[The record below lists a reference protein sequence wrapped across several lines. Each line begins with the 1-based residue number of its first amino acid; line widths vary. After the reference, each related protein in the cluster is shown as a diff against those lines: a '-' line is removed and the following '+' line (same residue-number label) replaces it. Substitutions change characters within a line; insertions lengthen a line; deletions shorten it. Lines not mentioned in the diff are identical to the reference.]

1 VTEKN
6 GAALTAET
14 NYGCRQNAPQPV
26 NQKICRC
33 FKGTH
38 VKTIVHIATHTTNI
52 GDGALIR
59 GIQSTLP
66 ADIESEIRF
75 IDHCLTD
82 FLHFGKLSFDQQYV
96 EWLNNNADLLMIG
109 GGGFIMGQK
118 KDTSGLALPFEISLL
133 QKLKIPIVVYA
144 IGYNLFYGET
154 LRNPRALSALIT
166 RIRDLGGLFS
176 VRNDGSKE
184 RLEKDLGS
192 AVTNS
197 VWEVPDP
204 GLFVPI
210 EPMLHPQ
217 IRSGRRNIVLQLAG
231 DRLSSR
237 FMTDSGRRAGT
248 MFGAPKRR
256 QQPEPEGVDAAWEA
270 IAKACNRI
278 SAKHDVNF
286 ILAPH
291 IHSDLAIAQ
300 DFILASRKI
309 PPPRYFSGFRLEVS
323 GVLRGTRHASGYF
336 DSYRQADLVVGMRGH
351 SMIVSVGA
359 GTPCVGII
367 SHPKVEGFLKDCG
380 LEKWSAN
387 IMDANLEDSLFEKI
401 SMLLDDSSEWGAL
414 RATAVEKMEQKRKQ
428 FHREIKRLLE

>member
-1 VTEKN
+1 
-6 GAALTAET
+6 
-14 NYGCRQNAPQPV
+14 
-26 NQKICRC
+26 
-33 FKGTH
+33 

-52 GDGALIR
+52 GDGALVK

-82 FLHFGKLSFDQQYV
+82 FLHFDRLTFDQQYV
-96 EWLNNNADLLMIG
+96 EWLNDNADLLLIG

-118 KDTSGLALPFEISLL
+118 KDSSGIALPFEISLL

-154 LRNPRALSALIT
+154 LRNPRALSALIVQ
-166 RIRDLGGLFS
+166 IRDLGGLFS

-184 RLEKDLGS
+184 RLEKDLGG

-204 GLFVPI
+204 GLFVPV

-217 IRSGRRNIVLQLAG
+217 IRSGRPNIVLQLAG
-231 DRLSSR
+231 DRLANR
-237 FMTDSGRRAGT
+237 FMNDSGGRSGG
-248 MFGAPKRR
+248 MFGALKKR
-256 QQPEPEGVDAAWEA
+256 QQPEPEGVDAVWEA
-270 IAKACNRI
+270 IANACNRI
-278 SAKHDVNF
+278 SSKHDVNF
-286 ILAPH
+286 VLAPH
-291 IHSDLAIAQ
+291 IHSDLGIAQ

-323 GVLRGTRHASGYF
+323 GVLRGTRSASGYF
-336 DSYRQADLVVGMRGH
+336 DLYRQADLVVGMRGH
-351 SMIVSVGA
+351 SMIVSVGV
-359 GTPCVGII
+359 GTPCVGIV
-367 SHPKVEGFLKDCG
+367 SHPKVEGFLQECG

-387 IMDANLEDSLFEKI
+387 IMDANLEDSLVEKV
-401 SMLLDDSSEWGAL
+401 SMLLNDSSEWRGL
-414 RATAVEKMEQKRKQ
+414 RATAVERMRQERKQ
-428 FHREIKRLLE
+428 FHREIKRLLD

>member
-1 VTEKN
+1 M
-6 GAALTAET
+6 
-14 NYGCRQNAPQPV
+14 
-26 NQKICRC
+26 
-33 FKGTH
+33 
-38 VKTIVHIATHTTNI
+38 KTIVHIATHTTNI
-52 GDGALIR
+52 GDGALIK
-59 GIQSTLP
+59 GLQSTLP
-66 ADIESEIRF
+66 ADIGSEIHF

-82 FLHFGKLSFDQQYV
+82 FLHFDKLSFDQHYV

-133 QKLKIPIVVYA
+133 QQLKIPIVVYA
-144 IGYNLFYGET
+144 VGYNLFYGET
-154 LRNPRALSALIT
+154 LRNAHALSALIAQ
-166 RIRDLGGLFS
+166 IRDLGGLFS

-192 AVTNS
+192 AVMNS

-204 GLFVPI
+204 GLFVPV

-231 DRLSSR
+231 DRLASR
-237 FMTDSGRRAGT
+237 LMKDSGGRSGG
-248 MFGAPKRR
+248 MFGALKKR
-256 QQPEPEGVDAAWEA
+256 QQPEPEGADAVWEA
-270 IAKACNRI
+270 IANVCNEI

-309 PPPRYFSGFRLEVS
+309 PPPRHFSGFRLEVS
-323 GVLRGTRHASGYF
+323 GVLRGTRNASGFF
-336 DSYRQADLVVGMRGH
+336 DLYRQADLVVGMRGH
-351 SMIVSVGA
+351 STIVSVGA
-359 GTPCVGII
+359 GTPCVGIV

-387 IMDANLEDSLFEKI
+387 IMDANLEDSLSEKI
-401 SMLLDDSSEWGAL
+401 TMLLDDSSEWRAL
-414 RATAVEKMEQKRKQ
+414 RAAAVEKMAQKRKQ
-428 FHREIKRLLE
+428 FHREIKRLLD

>member
-1 VTEKN
+1 
-6 GAALTAET
+6 
-14 NYGCRQNAPQPV
+14 
-26 NQKICRC
+26 
-33 FKGTH
+33 

-52 GDGALIR
+52 GDGALIN

-66 ADIESEIRF
+66 ADIESEVGF

-82 FLHFGKLSFDQQYV
+82 FLHFDKLSFDQQYV
-96 EWLNNNADLLMIG
+96 EWLNDNADLLMIG

-118 KDTSGLALPFEISLL
+118 KDTSGIALPFEIGLL

-144 IGYNLFYGET
+144 IGYNLFYGEK
-154 LRNPRALSALIT
+154 LRNARALSALIAQ
-166 RIRDLGGLFS
+166 IRDLGGLFS

-192 AVTNS
+192 AVMNS

-231 DRLSSR
+231 DRLASR
-237 FMTDSGRRAGT
+237 LMKDSDGRPGGGG
-248 MFGAPKRR
+248 MFGALKKRQ
-256 QQPEPEGVDAAWEA
+256 QQPEPEGVDAVWEA

-278 SAKHDVNF
+278 SSRHDVNF

-291 IHSDLAIAQ
+291 IHSDLGIAQ

-309 PPPRYFSGFRLEVS
+309 PAPRYFSGFRLEVA
-323 GVLRGTRHASGYF
+323 GVLRGARRASGYF
-336 DSYRQADLVVGMRGH
+336 DLYRQADLVVGMRGH

-359 GTPCVGII
+359 GTPCVGIV
-367 SHPKVEGFLKDCG
+367 SHPKVEGFLQDCG

-387 IMDANLEDSLFEKI
+387 IMDATLEDSLVEKTG
-401 SMLLDDSSEWGAL
+401 MLLDDSSEWRAL
-414 RATAVEKMEQKRKQ
+414 RATAMEKMAQKRKQ
-428 FHREIKRLLE
+428 FHREIKRLLD

>member
-1 VTEKN
+1 
-6 GAALTAET
+6 
-14 NYGCRQNAPQPV
+14 
-26 NQKICRC
+26 
-33 FKGTH
+33 

-66 ADIESEIRF
+66 ADIESEIKF

-82 FLHFGKLSFDQQYV
+82 FLHFDKLSFDQQYV
-96 EWLNNNADLLMIG
+96 EWLNDNADLLMIG

-118 KDTSGLALPFEISLL
+118 KDTSGIALPFEISLL

-154 LRNPRALSALIT
+154 LRNARALSALIAQ
-166 RIRDLGGLFS
+166 IQDLGGLFS

-192 AVTNS
+192 AAMNS
-197 VWEVPDP
+197 VREVPDP

-210 EPMLHPQ
+210 EPMHQPQ

-231 DRLSSR
+231 DRLASR
-237 FMTDSGRRAGT
+237 FMKDSNGRSGG
-248 MFGAPKRR
+248 MFGALKKRQ
-256 QQPEPEGVDAAWEA
+256 QQPEPEGVDAVWEA

-278 SAKHDVNF
+278 CSTHDVNF

-291 IHSDLAIAQ
+291 IHSDLGIAQ

-323 GVLRGTRHASGYF
+323 GVLRGTRSASGYF
-336 DSYRQADLVVGMRGH
+336 DLYRQADLVVGMRGH
-351 SMIVSVGA
+351 AMIVSVGV
-359 GTPCVGII
+359 GTPCVGIV
-367 SHPKVEGFLKDCG
+367 SHPKVEGFLQECG

-387 IMDANLEDSLFEKI
+387 IMDANLEDSLFEKV
-401 SMLLDDSSEWGAL
+401 SMLLDDSSEWRAL
-414 RATAVEKMEQKRKQ
+414 RATAVERMGQERKQ
-428 FHREIKRLLE
+428 FHREIKRLLD